1 MSSRWFRFYADAMR
15 NPKVAR
21 LSDFEFRLWMELL
34 CVASENDGS
43 IPCVED
49 LKGILK
55 RRLDHLL
62 RGLNALVTHG
72 LIDAL
77 GDHYEPH
84 NWSKFQYKSDTS
96 RERVAKHRSKRN
108 VTVTSPDTEPDTDTD
123 LSIKID
129 KGAYAFCGKI
139 IRVSKDDFSQWQS
152 SYPDLDLRASLQS
165 RDDWLDKQDA
175 QTKKKWFNSTSN
187 WLANR
192 QRDAR
197 QSEKV
202 VMPTC

>member
-1 MSSRWFRFYADAMR
+1 MSRWFRFYADAMR

-21 LSDFEFRLWMELL
+21 LSDKQFRLWVELL
-34 CVASENDGS
+34 AVASENDGLL
-43 IPCVED
+43 PCLDD
-49 LKGILK
+49 LRYMLN
-55 RRLDHLL
+55 RRLDHLSTGVEQL
-62 RGLNALVTHG
+62 ISMG
-72 LIDAL
+72 LIDRL
-77 GDHYEPH
+77 TDGYEPH

-96 RERVAKHRSKRN
+96 NQRVARHRAKRN
-108 VTVTSPDTEPDTDTD
+108 VTVTPPDTDTDTDTD

-139 IRVSKDDFSQWQS
+139 IRVSKGDFSQWQS

-202 VMPTC
+202 QMPIA